1 MAVNTITARTIAED
15 LGTMRRL
22 VLSISAAA
30 VLIALPWSAYGQAEH
45 ICEGELEQ
53 MQDHDNIGDC
63 VLMYNTKAFTQER
76 LFCKGDTPYCKFIGH
91 VARRVKEP
99 DGGISYYI
107 DRIIPQTE

>member
-1 MAVNTITARTIAED
+1 MAVNATTARAMAED
-15 LGTMRRL
+15 LGTMGRL

-63 VLMYNTKAFTQER
+63 VLMYNTKAFMQER
-76 LFCKGDTPYCKFIGH
+76 QFCKEDTQNCKFIGH
-91 VARRVKEP
+91 VARRVKQP

-107 DRIIPQTE
+107 DRIIPQAD